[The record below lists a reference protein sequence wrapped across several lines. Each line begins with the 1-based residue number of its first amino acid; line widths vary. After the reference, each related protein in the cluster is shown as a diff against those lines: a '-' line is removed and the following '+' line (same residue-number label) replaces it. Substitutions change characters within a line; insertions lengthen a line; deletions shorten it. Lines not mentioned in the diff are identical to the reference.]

1 MDSIIT
7 SNIHLDRTDLH
18 NLDVSKSI
26 ENMAEVMTMVSNRP
40 FAGHCNPFFIMQSS
54 HNNYHLYTIFLYYN
68 FYIIIIIIII
78 TLKVDNCFSIDS
90 FAKFL
95 RLTGNTDEICR
106 PDDTPDP
113 ADQEQRSCGEL
124 EQSYPSI

>member
-1 MDSIIT
+1 M
-7 SNIHLDRTDLH
+7 
-18 NLDVSKSI
+18 
-26 ENMAEVMTMVSNRP
+26 
-40 FAGHCNPFFIMQSS
+40 
-54 HNNYHLYTIFLYYN
+54 FLYYT
-68 FYIIIIIIII
+68 FYIIIIIIFRKII
-78 TLKVDNCFSIDS
+78 IIIIVTLKVDNCCSTDS